1 MSRAIEYRRFGGPE
15 VLEMVDVPAPEPRD
29 GETRIAVKAAALN
42 PMDEKVFSGDP
53 RLRLVGFANAIPK
66 PAQWF
71 MPSFPKRVGRDFA
84 GIVDAV
90 GGGTSGLA
98 VGDTVLGTLRG
109 APGTKTKSG
118 SLAEHVVAPVEDVIH
133 KPKALSFES
142 AAALGVVA
150 QTACGALREIDV
162 QHTDIIVISAAAG
175 GVGSLAVQLAMQR
188 GATVIGIVG
197 ANNVDFLR
205 SLGVIPVTHDAGVK
219 DQILAA
225 APGPIKKLLDCYG
238 GGYVQLGHS
247 LGLHGSAIGTLV
259 PSPKA
264 IFGGA
269 RFTGSRHAHPEDLA
283 TVADLVATGAVRL
296 PIAHTYPFEIEA
308 VRGAFVELAKGHVRG
323 KLVVSF
329 ATS

>member
-225 APGPIKKLLDCYG
+225 APGPITKLLDCYG

-308 VRGAFVELAKGHVRG
+308 VRGAFR
-323 KLVVSF
+323 
-329 ATS
+329 